1 MRKFVAQIG
10 VAEVLNGWWDSM
22 VVFKLGGL
30 NKAVLEGDP
39 PG

>member
-10 VAEVLNGWWDSM
+10 VAEVFNGRWDSM
-22 VVFKLGGL
+22 AVFELGGFT
-30 NKAVLEGDP
+30 KAVLEGDP